1 MSNFQ
6 FTELTSSPLPDIVTA
21 CLGTAANAKLVQA
34 DVGKPVKLGVLNN
47 YVVCT
52 AGDEIEGFVDTVDI
66 GTYND
71 GFSWGGVI
79 KNKRKVA
86 KVDAAQVGAIGIR
99 SLVVAGAS
107 AALGTADAYP
117 KVKSG
122 SPTVHLWRVI
132 SIVSGTGV
140 AGDLVLIER
149 I

>member
-1 MSNFQ
+1 MANFK
-6 FTELTSSPLPDIVTA
+6 FSELTSSPLADIVTA
-21 CLGTAANAKLVQA
+21 CLGASSSAKFAQA
-34 DVGKPVKLGVLNN
+34 DVGKPVKLGTVDN
-47 YVVCT
+47 YVLCA
-52 AGDEIEGFVDTVDI
+52 AGDDIEGFVDTVDI

-71 GFSWGGVI
+71 GFSWGGVR
-79 KNKRKVA
+79 KNKRIVA
-86 KVDAAQVGAIGIR
+86 KVDAAQVSTIGVR

-149 I
+149 V